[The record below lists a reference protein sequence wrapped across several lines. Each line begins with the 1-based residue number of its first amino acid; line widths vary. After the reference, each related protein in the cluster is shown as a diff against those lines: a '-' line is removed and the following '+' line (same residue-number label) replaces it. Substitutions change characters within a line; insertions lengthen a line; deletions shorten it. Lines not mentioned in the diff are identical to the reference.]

1 METSTTDFLQKIIKD
16 KEKESNIMQIRSL
29 DMKEP
34 GIKTKNT
41 EMAQYSSK
49 TATNL
54 KESGLMTGERA
65 KQSTLKKTGPTF

>member
-16 KEKESNIMQIRSL
+16 KERESNIMPIRSV

-34 GIKTKNT
+34 GIKTKNM
-41 EMAQYSSK
+41 EMAQYSLK

-65 KQSTLKKTGPTF
+65 KESTLTKTGHTF

>member
-1 METSTTDFLQKIIKD
+1 
-16 KEKESNIMQIRSL
+16 MQIRSL

-65 KQSTLKKTGPTF
+65 KQSTLTKTGPTF

>member
-16 KEKESNIMQIRSL
+16 KERESNIMPIRSR

-34 GIKTKNT
+34 GIKIKNM
-41 EMAQYSSK
+41 EMVQYSSK

-65 KQSTLKKTGPTF
+65 KQSTLTKRGPTF

>member
-1 METSTTDFLQKIIKD
+1 MP
-16 KEKESNIMQIRSL
+16 IRSV

-34 GIKTKNT
+34 GIKTKNM
-41 EMAQYSSK
+41 EMAQYSLK

-65 KQSTLKKTGPTF
+65 KQSTLKKTGPTL